1 MNSSTT
7 WPLTPPRSEIAV
19 RSTSA
24 PGMAHS
30 CSRCPPSPSP
40 LPGPSF
46 GPAMNPSRDMDMSR
60 TVADIASPFLVC
72 GLARISLPQR
82 GDSFLSR
89 RARAVASGS
98 PPVGEREVVTV
109 SLVVLLQLPDAGE
122 SRAVV
127 AELCAAALSEPRGIA
142 SQCQLS
148 AVEPDSV
155 DPMDAARVEVLH
167 REVVLALHHADHA
180 ERVGKAGVLVDCTL
194 DQEPVTFE
202 PLVGGPPAN
211 HRVFDHQVGHLARPL
226 ADQCLERL
234 QLRTGV
240 GLVHSTPSF
249 AFSRDIALSLPA
261 IGCPLVDQHEHAVA
275 DDLRLLQ
282 LQVASLG
289 LLLESL
295 LAHPE
300 DHGEDHQID
309 LVDEVALD
317 QLLHQSVTPRHLQLA
332 VELLLQLAHLGR
344 RVAAVEDCRVVPLRV
359 LERRRDDELRHRV
372 ELVGELALTLG
383 PGAGEALIGSQP
395 YQQGVGLPRLVQ
407 LEPIPVVSAVEL
419 EGPIRVL
426 ESWLAPRRLHDAV
439 ERYELR
445 HHDPC
450 CHQSISFTPTG
461 RLQTPADHL
470 PRRS

>member
-1 MNSSTT
+1 M
-7 WPLTPPRSEIAV
+7 
-19 RSTSA
+19 
-24 PGMAHS
+24 
-30 CSRCPPSPSP
+30 
-40 LPGPSF
+40 
-46 GPAMNPSRDMDMSR
+46 
-60 TVADIASPFLVC
+60 VADTSSPYLVC

-82 GDSFLSR
+82 GDSFLGR
-89 RARAVASGS
+89 RALAAAPGS

-109 SLVVLLQLPDAGE
+109 SLVVLVQLPDAGE

-127 AELCAAALSEPRGIA
+127 APLCAAALSEPRGVS

-148 AVEPDSV
+148 ACEPDRV
-155 DPMDAARVEVLH
+155 NPMDAALVEVLH
-167 REVVLALHHADHA
+167 PDVVLALHHADHA
-180 ERVGKAGVLVDCTL
+180 QRVGEVGVLVDRTL

-202 PLVGGPPAN
+202 PLVGGPPAK
-211 HRVFDHQVGHLARPL
+211 HRVFDHRVGHLDRPL

-234 QLRTGV
+234 QLRPEV

-261 IGCPLVDQHEHAVA
+261 IGGPLVDQHEHALA

-282 LQVASLG
+282 PQVASLG
-289 LLLESL
+289 LLLEGL
-295 LAHPE
+295 LARPE
-300 DHGEDHQID
+300 DHREDHQVD

-317 QLLHQSVTPRHLQLA
+317 QLLHQPVAPRYLQLA
-332 VELLLQLAHLGR
+332 VELLLQIAHLLR
-344 RVAAVEDCRVVPLRV
+344 RVAAVEDRRVVPLRL

-372 ELVGELALTLG
+372 ELVCELALALR

-395 YQQGVGLPRLVQ
+395 YQQGVGPPRLVQ
-407 LEPIPVVSAVEL
+407 LELIPVVSAVEL

-426 ESWLAPRRLHDAV
+426 ESRLASRRLHDAV

-450 CHQSISFTPTG
+450 CHQSISFTPTR
-461 RLQTPADHL
+461 RLQTPADSRAS
-470 PRRS
+470 PFAWKEPDPTYGD